1 MNPIQSRV
9 LHTFQASNPY
19 ELTIR
24 ANQQIFVAPREVQN
38 THRLLNTGWLL
49 ATVDKVSS
57 GIIPVNY
64 IEAPTAKPPTWT
76 PPTSIPT
83 PSIPEELTGDVTPDF
98 VPIQSINPTFDSA
111 IAPKITDIP
120 QIQPEVV
127 SIPSPVTLSNE

>member
-9 LHTFQASNPY
+9 LHTFQASSPH

-64 IEAPTAKPPTWT
+64 IEAPTQKPPTWT
-76 PPTSIPT
+76 PPTT
-83 PSIPEELTGDVTPDF
+83 IPEQ
-98 VPIQSINPTFDSA
+98 PIADAMPTIDQSQFTDPTAYDYAA

-120 QIQPEVV
+120 QIQHEEVPH
-127 SIPSPVTLSNE
+127 SSPIIQSNE